1 MSYCQQGNLP
11 NSADG
16 WATSSI
22 GDTPPG
28 VAVVTAPDDW
38 ATSSVGDTPPGGA
51 VVTAP
56 DDWPTS
62 LGETSLDISVLFP
75 SSEKINQK
83 RFR

>member
-11 NSADG
+11 NSG
-16 WATSSI
+16 
-22 GDTPPG
+22 G
-28 VAVVTAPDDW
+28 AVVKAPDDL
-38 ATSSVGDTPPGGA
+38 ATSSVDDTPPGGA

-56 DDWPTS
+56 GDCPTS
-62 LGETSLDISVLFP
+62 LDGTSWDISVLSP

>member
-38 ATSSVGDTPPGGA
+38 STFLGDTS
-51 VVTAP
+51 
-56 DDWPTS
+56 W
-62 LGETSLDISVLFP
+62 DISVLFP

>member
-38 ATSSVGDTPPGGA
+38 STFLGDTS
-51 VVTAP
+51 
-56 DDWPTS
+56 W
-62 LGETSLDISVLFP
+62 DISVVFS
-75 SSEKINQK
+75 SSEKNK
-83 RFR
+83 PKKV

>member
-11 NSADG
+11 NSGRAIGKAPDG

-38 ATSSVGDTPPGGA
+38 STFLGDTS
-51 VVTAP
+51 
-56 DDWPTS
+56 W
-62 LGETSLDISVLFP
+62 DISVVVS